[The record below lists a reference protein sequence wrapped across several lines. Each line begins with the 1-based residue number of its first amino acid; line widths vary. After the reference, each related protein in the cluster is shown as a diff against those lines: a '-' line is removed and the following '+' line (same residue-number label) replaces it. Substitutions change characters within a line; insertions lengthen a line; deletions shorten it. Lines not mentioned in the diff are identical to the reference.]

1 MFWSIK
7 VQAKFKQSFKE
18 VFKLYLE
25 HFRFFAGNDFGSKKY
40 ECLKLQSKKPCLS
53 LQTETGYSQRPRKHK
68 LLECIL
74 LPGFTGCILLPG
86 FTGCTAKRGI

>member
-25 HFRFFAGNDFGSKKY
+25 HFRFFASNNIGSKKS
-40 ECLKLQSKKPCLS
+40 ECLKMKQKTMSIFTNRDRIFSK
-53 LQTETGYSQRPRKHK
+53 
-68 LLECIL
+68 
-74 LPGFTGCILLPG
+74 
-86 FTGCTAKRGI
+86 AKKT